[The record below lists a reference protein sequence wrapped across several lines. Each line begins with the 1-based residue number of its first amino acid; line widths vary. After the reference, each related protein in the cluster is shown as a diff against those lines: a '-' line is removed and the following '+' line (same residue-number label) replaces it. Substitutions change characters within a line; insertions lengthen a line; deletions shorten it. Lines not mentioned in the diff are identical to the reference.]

1 MDAPG
6 SKEKMLNLSQYE
18 HGILSQLRL
27 FQIAGLCAA
36 AFGLLGIIAGLYSVF
51 FRTMAPVES
60 IIVKVLILNSCGIII
75 FSLLFYIMSRF
86 VEKFKKFL
94 NL

>member
-1 MDAPG
+1 MNTTG
-6 SKEKMLNLSQYE
+6 NKEKTLNLSQYE
-18 HGILSQLRL
+18 HGLLSQLRL

-36 AFGLLGIIAGLYSVF
+36 VFGLLGILAGLYSVF
-51 FRTMAPVES
+51 FRTMAPVEA

-86 VEKFKKFL
+86 VEKFKNFL